1 MSRFLADIARRG
13 AGLMPVMA
21 PRTPSTFESRRH
33 GAAEAG
39 DTPQAGDT
47 ASDAVAV
54 EHSTQ
59 DAMIPATRDS
69 PSNERT
75 SGSSGPLA
83 QVPVRSSNA
92 DAAELPNGPIEASRV
107 VEYGPPAS
115 AANAR
120 PSAGV
125 SLSAPSVPPAEEV
138 PAERTNEADGR
149 RVKTEGASAVEASP
163 RTTRFSVDHLPKPDR
178 QPAARSLEPS
188 ITPLPQPV
196 PPKPAAPST
205 QGAQSGAADRSPE
218 TQPIRVTIGRV
229 DIRASAPPPSPAP
242 PRRKSGS
249 GFADL
254 RLSRAYLDRNHG

>member
-1 MSRFLADIARRG
+1 MSRFLANIARRG

-33 GAAEAG
+33 ETMEAG
-39 DTPQAGDT
+39 DTPPAGDA
-47 ASDAVAV
+47 ASDAVAA

-59 DAMIPATRDS
+59 EAMIPATRDS
-69 PSNERT
+69 PSNERM

-83 QVPVRSSNA
+83 LVPVRSSNA
-92 DAAELPNGPIEASRV
+92 DAAELPNGPIGASRAA
-107 VEYGPPAS
+107 EYGPPAS

-125 SLSAPSVPPAEEV
+125 SLSARSVPPAEEV
-138 PAERTNEADGR
+138 PAENTNEADGR
-149 RVKTEGASAVEASP
+149 PAKTEGASVVEASP
-163 RTTRFSVDHLPKPDR
+163 RTTRFSADHLPKPEP
-178 QPAARSLEPS
+178 QPARPLEPS
-188 ITPLPQPV
+188 ITPLPQPI

>member
-1 MSRFLADIARRG
+1 MSRFLANIARRG

-21 PRTPSTFESRRH
+21 PRTPSMFESRRH
-33 GAAEAG
+33 ETMEAG
-39 DTPQAGDT
+39 DTPPAGDA
-47 ASDAVAV
+47 ASDAVAA

-59 DAMIPATRDS
+59 DAMIPATRDW
-69 PSNERT
+69 PPNDRT
-75 SGSSGPLA
+75 SGLSGPSA
-83 QVPVRSSNA
+83 QVRVRSSNA
-92 DAAELPNGPIEASRV
+92 DAAELRKGPIEASRA

-120 PSAGV
+120 PSAGT
-125 SLSAPSVPPAEEV
+125 SLSARSVPPAEKV
-138 PAERTNEADGR
+138 PAENTNEADGR
-149 RVKTEGASAVEASP
+149 LAKTESVVEASP
-163 RTTRFSVDHLPKPDR
+163 RTTWFSVDHLPKPDR

-196 PPKPAAPST
+196 PPKPAAPPT
-205 QGAQSGAADRSPE
+205 QGALSGAADRSPE
-218 TQPIRVTIGRV
+218 MQPIRVTIGRV

>member
-1 MSRFLADIARRG
+1 MSRFLANIARRG

-21 PRTPSTFESRRH
+21 PRTPSMFESRRH
-33 GAAEAG
+33 ETMEAG
-39 DTPQAGDT
+39 DTPPAGDA
-47 ASDAVAV
+47 ASDAVAA

-59 DAMIPATRDS
+59 DAMTPAPRDS

-75 SGSSGPLA
+75 SGLSGPLA

-92 DAAELPNGPIEASRV
+92 DAAELRKGPIEASRA

-120 PSAGV
+120 PSAGT
-125 SLSAPSVPPAEEV
+125 SLSARSVPPAEKV
-138 PAERTNEADGR
+138 PAENTNEADGR
-149 RVKTEGASAVEASP
+149 LAKTESVVEASP
-163 RTTRFSVDHLPKPDR
+163 RTTWFSVDHLPKPDR

-196 PPKPAAPST
+196 PPKPAAPPT
-205 QGAQSGAADRSPE
+205 QGALSGAADRSPE
-218 TQPIRVTIGRV
+218 MQPIRVTIGRV